1 MAKLTKSFEN
11 QEPSIADSTS
21 HLVNLPLELK
31 AIMASY
37 LDFTSTINL
46 ASTLPSL
53 QRLLLES
60 PSKWRMLLSK
70 VPWNTQVHCI
80 TDKGLCSSVECP
92 NKQSLRDILK
102 FLPPNSPR
110 LFSDLLISVCSN
122 FKPENDQDWLEVKVN
137 ISDPPLRLSPLGLIV
152 LATADDMWRRS
163 CSSNLHEPT
172 FQLLN
177 VNLRHLQRPY
187 LIMTLAYTTAKQ
199 KNVLNVASVDLVSV
213 CTEKEAKRLGRFLQ
227 QCQRWRV
234 QELELLG
241 QVSNYAL
248 MCLVITLQVGQAGW
262 SALANAIGSG
272 KISMVTTTRLP
283 INTILLS

>member
-46 ASTLPSL
+46 ASTLPSF

-137 ISDPPLRLSPLGLIV
+137 ISDLPLSHHWASLSWPQRTTCGEEAVRQTYMNLPF
-152 LATADDMWRRS
+152 S
-163 CSSNLHEPT
+163 CS
-172 FQLLN
+172 
-177 VNLRHLQRPY
+177 
-187 LIMTLAYTTAKQ
+187 M
-199 KNVLNVASVDLVSV
+199 
-213 CTEKEAKRLGRFLQ
+213 
-227 QCQRWRV
+227 
-234 QELELLG
+234 
-241 QVSNYAL
+241 
-248 MCLVITLQVGQAGW
+248 
-262 SALANAIGSG
+262 
-272 KISMVTTTRLP
+272 
-283 INTILLS
+283 

>member
-1 MAKLTKSFEN
+1 MAKLTKKIEN
-11 QEPSIADSTS
+11 QERSIADSTS
-21 HLVNLPLELK
+21 HLVNLPIELK
-31 AIMASY
+31 AIVASY
-37 LDFTSTINL
+37 LDFTSTINF

-70 VPWNTQVHCI
+70 VPWNTQVHCL
-80 TDKGLCSSVECP
+80 TDKGLCSSIKCP
-92 NKQSLRDILK
+92 NKHSLREILK
-102 FLPPNSPR
+102 FLPPNSPH

-122 FKPENDQDWLEVKVN
+122 FKPENNQDWLEVKVN
-137 ISDPPLRLSPLGLIV
+137 ISDLPLRLSPLGLIV

-163 CSSNLHEPT
+163 CSSNVHEPT

-177 VNLRHLQRPY
+177 VNLQHLQRPY
-187 LIMTLAYTTAKQ
+187 LIMMLAHTTAKQ
-199 KNVLNVASVDLVSV
+199 KNVLNLASVDLVSV
-213 CTEKEAKRLGRFLQ
+213 CTENEAKSMGRFFQ
-227 QCQRWRV
+227 HCQRWRV
-234 QELELLG
+234 QELELLA
-241 QVSNYAL
+241 QVSNSAF
-248 MCLVITLQVGQAGW
+248 MCLIVTLQVGQKGW